1 MQGSFA
7 YHSLISF
14 WYENTIAK
22 KPAVL
27 EKLSLVDASI
37 VYLSCQVVEHQTF
50 RLLFFCIHAFSCIC
64 CLHCLLMQFTNT
76 NHYFKQMYFYYLC
89 PNYSN
94 AEIWHC
100 IIFMLLKCLMLVSTA
115 EGLWDLISFMTSSES
130 TTLKPTKFGSMF
142 ADAFCFKLYSN
153 YLHNNYYEINTSR
166 KYELK
171 WFI

>member
-1 MQGSFA
+1 MQF
-7 YHSLISF
+7 YCIS
-14 WYENTIAK
+14 I
-22 KPAVL
+22 
-27 EKLSLVDASI
+27 LSSCGASNF
-37 VYLSCQVVEHQTF
+37 STPF
-50 RLLFFCIHAFSCIC
+50 LLYFVAFSCIC

-115 EGLWDLISFMTSSES
+115 EELWDLISFMTSSEL

-153 YLHNNYYEINTSR
+153 YLHNNYYEINTSK

-171 WFI
+171 WFIF